1 MSLDELTAKLEN
13 SDAKIAEL
21 SALNAE
27 FEKENLTLSAKVTEL
42 EKGGEQFATRIAA
55 LEKDAS
61 DTSQKHA
68 AEVAKINSEL
78 ETAKAELSES
88 KKENAL
94 LREQGARYGA
104 SAPKKA
110 AQKENEKPT
119 MSLGEFNSLPIC
131 ERNKFMREGGK
142 LAA

>member
-27 FEKENLTLSAKVTEL
+27 FEKENLSLTAKVTEL

-61 DTSQKHA
+61 DISQKHA
-68 AEVAKINSEL
+68 SEVAKLNSEL
-78 ETAKAELSES
+78 DTAKAELIES

-104 SAPKKA
+104 SAPKKP

-119 MSLGEFNSLPIC
+119 MSLGEFNALPVS